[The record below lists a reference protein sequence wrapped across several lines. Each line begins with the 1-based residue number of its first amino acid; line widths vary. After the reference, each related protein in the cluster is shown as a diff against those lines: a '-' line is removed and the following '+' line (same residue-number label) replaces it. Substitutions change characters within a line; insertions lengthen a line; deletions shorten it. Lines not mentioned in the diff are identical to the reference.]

1 MPSYVYRCPVCHV
14 ERTVRT
20 TVDLRDEILV
30 LCVNP
35 HCESPDYVQMR
46 RVPTS
51 ANFAVKGK
59 YTARNGYSSS
69 E

>member
-1 MPSYVYRCPVCHV
+1 MPEYLYRCPVCHV
-14 ERTVRT
+14 ERPVRT
-20 TVDLRDEILV
+20 TVALRDEILV

-35 HCESPDYVQMR
+35 HCETDYVRMQ

-51 ANFAVKGK
+51 ASFAVKGK
-59 YTARNGYSSS
+59 YTAANGYSSS